1 MSYFWKK
8 KVSSI
13 FGWAIIMTCES
24 NEGTTSNLAW
34 PQSKCLTEQRVLVF
48 FLELL
53 SVFLIGL
60 SSPLWPSGCWG
71 QDSKDLEALTFPLLF
86 WCVFVVL
93 MFLLSHFLLVE
104 WGCLPCWGLLWLFGT
119 KLSQLGNLD
128 GWIDWFLFSL
138 SLSLTLYRPS
148 HLQNLSGEKRIS
160 KAPP

>member
-1 MSYFWKK
+1 
-8 KVSSI
+8 
-13 FGWAIIMTCES
+13 MTCES

-34 PQSKCLTEQRVLVF
+34 PQSKCVTEQMVLVF

-128 GWIDWFLFSL
+128 GLIDFFFL
-138 SLSLTLYRPS
+138 SLINPLLPKPPPKPLWGKKDFKCSLKVVFHYHYAKYHICRLAGGW
-148 HLQNLSGEKRIS
+148 H
-160 KAPP
+160 